1 MEKSGIRSEGKMWD
15 IIPFITMFIIEGCTI
30 ALTITAKSAMAIG
43 MSQFVFV
50 AYSNALS
57 SILLLLYCLFYHRDR

>member
-1 MEKSGIRSEGKMWD
+1 MEKRSGGKMWE
-15 IIPFITMFIIEGCTI
+15 IIPFMTMFLVEGCTI

-57 SILLLLYCLFYHRDR
+57 SVLLLVYCLIYHRDR